1 MDLHPPPTP
10 TEPIPTLQQ
19 TRLTQEVPQLRT
31 PTARTLLQAQT
42 VHLRHPTQTDRR
54 PPLMPTVLHPRLQ
67 QPTLPAVETL
77 MAV

>member
-1 MDLHPPPTP
+1 MDLHPQPTP
-10 TEPIPTLQQ
+10 TEPSPTLEL

-42 VHLRHPTQTDRR
+42 VHLRLPTQMDRR
-54 PPLMPTVLHPRLQ
+54 LLPMPTVLHPRLQ
-67 QPTLPAVETL
+67 QPTPPATRTL